1 MDNFEDLRKQTEA
14 MVNFINMAEA
24 LYKMPEDG
32 DLVGS
37 LTHYEE
43 WIGKLCKDPEK
54 NKDVLMDQLLRV
66 VPKLT
71 IFINSCIDMNEALT
85 DELEGNTNDIFN
97 FDDSFFKFDDDADDK

>member
-1 MDNFEDLRKQTEA
+1 MDNFEDLKRQNEAIANFIKMTEA
-14 MVNFINMAEA
+14 TQ
-24 LYKMPEDG
+24 KMNDSGNLDSLMRYG
-32 DLVGS
+32 D
-37 LTHYEE
+37 
-43 WIGKLCKDPEK
+43 WITELCKDPTK

-97 FDDSFFKFDDDADDK
+97 FDDSFFKFDDDTDDDK